1 MKKLVS
7 EKDQV
12 STYPVRGIFPSMIR
26 GSRVRTTEE
35 QDLFNAI
42 IKSMIEVGKEAR
54 DK

>member
-12 STYPVRGIFPSMIR
+12 SVYPVRGIPVSMIR
-26 GSRVRTTEE
+26 GIQDRTTED

-42 IKSMIEVGKEAR
+42 IKTMCEVGKEAR